1 MARSDFHDLKGAL
14 AKALGSTA
22 RLGSAAALAP
32 LWREVV
38 GALADHSRP
47 TRLDEGVLFVEASPE
62 FLFDLQRNDDLLLE
76 RLQDRLG
83 RGTVRAIRFIATR

>member
-22 RLGSAAALAP
+22 RVGRAGGLQP

-47 TRLDEGVLFVEASPE
+47 TRLDAGILVVEASPE
-62 FLFDLQRNDDLLLE
+62 FLFDLQRSNDLLLE
-76 RLQDRLG
+76 RLQARLG
-83 RGTVRAIRFIATR
+83 RETVRALRFLPTR